1 MKVNYGPFAVAVAGD
16 GVTAWC
22 SCAFSQRESDR
33 REDSADGTSAD
44 DDGSRFSPFSHPH
57 RLTELTAGLSD
68 SQLGHPPEPGE
79 WSVTEVLAH
88 LRSCADVWG
97 DAIEA
102 IVTTEHPTIR
112 AVNPTTWIKTTDY
125 REIGFG
131 PSLQA
136 FTRQREGLLTLLGR
150 LPNDGWSRSATGAG
164 GGQSYSSSPCALTWT
179 DWPVH
184 ERSHWRQVAKTV
196 KVLSG

>member
-1 MKVNYGPFAVAVAGD
+1 MARQLMTMEQILAILTQTP
-16 GVTAWC
+16 
-22 SCAFSQRESDR
+22 DR
-33 REDSADGTSAD
+33 
-44 DDGSRFSPFSHPH
+44 
-57 RLTELTAGLSD
+57 LIELTAGLSG
-68 SQLGHPPEPGE
+68 SQLRDAPEPGE

-102 IVTTEHPTIR
+102 IVITDHPTIR
-112 AVNPTTWIKTTDY
+112 ALNPTSWIKTTDY

-136 FTRQREGLLTLLGR
+136 FTRQRDRLLALLGQ
-150 LPNDGWSRSATGAG
+150 LPKEGWSRSATVLG
-164 GGQSYSSSPCALTWT
+164 GGNPFELTVHSYANRLAR
-179 DWPVH
+179 H

-196 KVLSG
+196 KALSG

>member
-1 MKVNYGPFAVAVAGD
+1 MARQLMTIEQILAIL
-16 GVTAWC
+16 T
-22 SCAFSQRESDR
+22 Q
-33 REDSADGTSAD
+33 
-44 DDGSRFSPFSHPH
+44 SPD

-136 FTRQREGLLTLLGR
+136 FTRQREGLLALLGR
-150 LPNDGWSRSATGAG
+150 LPNDGWSRSATVLG
-164 GGQSYSSSPCALTWT
+164 GGNPFELTVRSYANRLAR
-179 DWPVH
+179 H